1 MLQTLLGRKKYEEGM
16 SDGQP
21 LRKSKWGFH
30 VNLTG
35 LKKDMYVCDYPTV
48 SAKKVP
54 TLKSFSQQL
63 FVFFY

>member
-1 MLQTLLGRKKYEEGM
+1 M

-21 LRKSKWGFH
+21 LRKSKWEFH